1 MDNNSINWKKDI
13 LRREIKIIKR
23 AMTPLQIA
31 EKSTTIHQ
39 QLELM
44 TEFQEADTILAYMAL
59 PDEVQTL
66 SFLQKWIAKKRIV
79 LPVINGAI
87 LDLREYLPDGR
98 LQTSG
103 SFGILEPHQ
112 GPLVSTDEI
121 GFAII
126 PGLAFDRENNRL
138 GRGKAFYDRLLHT
151 SGFFKVGVCFLEQ
164 LVDNVP
170 VDEFDV
176 KMDRVIVA

>member
-1 MDNNSINWKKDI
+1 M
-13 LRREIKIIKR
+13 KR

-31 EKSTTIHQ
+31 EKSTAIHW

-44 TEFQEADTILAYMAL
+44 TEFQEAETILAYMAL

-79 LPVINGAI
+79 LPVINGDT
-87 LDLREYLPDGR
+87 LDLREYFPGGR
-98 LQTSG
+98 FEKSG

-112 GPLVSTDEI
+112 GPLVSIDEI

-126 PGLAFDRENNRL
+126 PGLAFDHENNRL
-138 GRGKAFYDRLLHT
+138 GRGKAFYDKLLRT
-151 SGFFKVGVCFLEQ
+151 SSVFKVGVCFLEQ

-176 KMDRVIVA
+176 KMNRVIVA

>member
-1 MDNNSINWKKDI
+1 MDNNSITRKKDL
-13 LRREIKIIKR
+13 LRREIKTIKR

-31 EKSTTIHQ
+31 EKSTAIHR

-44 TEFQEADTILAYMAL
+44 TEFQEANTILAYMAL

-66 SFLQKWIAKKRIV
+66 SFLQSWIAKKRIV
-79 LPVINGAI
+79 LPVVNGDT
-87 LDLREYLPDGR
+87 LDLREYFPDGR
-98 LQTSG
+98 LQKSG
-103 SFGILEPHQ
+103 SFGIMEPHQ
-112 GPLVSTDEI
+112 GPLVSPDEI
-121 GFAII
+121 DFAII
-126 PGLAFDRENNRL
+126 PGLAFDCENNRL
-138 GRGKAFYDRLLHT
+138 GRGKAFYDKLLRT